1 MSSIDDIYVMGMF
14 LVFCIHSIVFFFAGE
29 AILPLDVGI
38 LDNFRVKRQLLHSW
52 LAL

>member
-14 LVFCIHSIVFFFAGE
+14 LIHSIVFFFAGE